1 MKAAVLRALGQ
12 PLDIV
17 DGIEVP
23 ALKAGQVLVKI
34 FYTGVCH
41 SQLMEASGARGP
53 DRFLPH
59 LLGHEATGEVVDLG
73 PDVTKVRRGDR
84 VVLGWIKG
92 DGLDA
97 GGTQYRRGNEVI
109 NAGGVTTFSDYTV
122 CSENRVVPLPAGV
135 PPDIG
140 VLFGCAVPTGAGIV
154 LNTVRPPPGS
164 TVAVIGLGG
173 IGLSALAATN
183 AFRCGLVIAVDTEP
197 EKLALARTLGAT
209 HTINAATE
217 DVVEAIRTATGGK
230 GVDFA
235 VEAAGSAR
243 TIEMAFDA
251 VRRGG
256 GRCVFASHPPADQR
270 IALDPF
276 ELICGKHIEGSWG
289 GDSRPDRD
297 VPVYAEH
304 YRSGRFP
311 LDAFVRDRYTLDDIN
326 RAMDDLANRRI
337 VRALVE
343 IAPPDGS
350 V

>member
-1 MKAAVLRALGQ
+1 LKAAVLRKLGQ

-17 DGIEVP
+17 DGI
-23 ALKAGQVLVKI
+23 ALPVLKPGQVLVKI
-34 FYTGVCH
+34 FYSGVCH

-73 PDVTKVRRGDR
+73 PGVTKVRVGDR
-84 VVLGWIKG
+84 VVLGWIRG

-97 GGTQYRRGNEVI
+97 GGAQYRCGDEII
-109 NAGGVTTFSDYTV
+109 NAGGVTTFSEFTV
-122 CSENRVVPLPAGV
+122 ASENRVVPLPAGV
-135 PPDIG
+135 PLDIG

-154 LNTVRPPPGS
+154 LNTVKPPPGS

-183 AFRCGLVIAVDTEP
+183 VFQCAQVIAVDTEP
-197 EKLALARTLGAT
+197 SKLELARTLGAT
-209 HTINAATE
+209 LVIDASKE
-217 DVVEAIRTATGGK
+217 DVVATIRAATGGK

-256 GRCVFASHPPADQR
+256 GRCVFASHPPAEHR
-270 IALDPF
+270 VCLDPF
-276 ELICGKHIEGSWG
+276 ELISGKRIEGSWG
-289 GDSRPDRD
+289 GDSHPDRD
-297 VPVYAEH
+297 VPIYARH
-304 YRSGRFP
+304 YLDGRFP
-311 LDAFVRDRYTLDDIN
+311 LAQFVRDRYTLDDVN

-337 VRALVE
+337 VRALIE
-343 IAPPDGS
+343 IATPE
-350 V
+350 VRA